1 MNNNNINSYNNIKS
15 YNKFKD
21 KIDNL
26 KTDYLYSTYKNDVS
40 NTKYILNEKEYDKLL
55 NYNYYSNLTSS

>member
-1 MNNNNINSYNNIKS
+1 MNNNNINSYDNIKS